1 MIVGLTGGIGSGKTT
16 VASLFK
22 ELGVPVY
29 IADDK
34 AKVLMNTSE
43 TLRQE
48 IQELLGVEAYKDG
61 KLNRPYI
68 ADKVFNDKELLQ
80 NLNAIVHPAVADHFN
95 SWRAL
100 QNAPYVI
107 KEAAILFEN
116 DSYKHCDFM
125 LLITAPLQ
133 QRIERVRKRDKITE
147 EEVMDRVKN
156 QWSDA
161 RKISL
166 SDAVIENIFLEDVK
180 TDVLRIHNHL
190 KIRISRGW

>member
-22 ELGVPVY
+22 ELGVPIY
-29 IADDK
+29 IADDE
-34 AKVLMNTSE
+34 AKMLMNTSE
-43 TLRQE
+43 TLQQQ
-48 IQELLGVEAYKDG
+48 IQELLGVEAFKNR

-68 ADKVFNDKELLQ
+68 ADKVFNDKRLLQ
-80 NLNAIVHPAVADHFN
+80 SLNSIVHPAVAEHFS
-95 SWRAL
+95 SWYAL
-100 QNAPYVI
+100 QSAPYVI

-116 DSYKHCDFM
+116 DSYKQCDFM
-125 LLITAPLQ
+125 VLVTAPLQ
-133 QRIERVRKRDKITE
+133 LRIDRVRKRDKITE
-147 EEVMDRVKN
+147 DEVMDRVKN

-180 TDVLRIHNHL
+180 IDVLRIHNHL